1 MRGLYVHVPFCD
13 HICAYC
19 DFTRCGYTKGLA
31 DKWLDAV
38 EAELKQRQIS
48 ECETVYI
55 GGGTPS
61 CLSLSQLE
69 GLLKLLKSYIENS
82 TETTIEVNADSLSDD
97 KLAVCKEYGINRISM
112 GAQSFQSDLLKVIER
127 KADYEMISDAIE
139 RIHRQGIHDISLD
152 LMYGLPNQTMAQ
164 WKEDLNKAA
173 DLAITH
179 LSLYALTIEKH
190 SRFGRA
196 HVQPCDPDLEAD
208 FYEEAIMFLK
218 RKGFEHYE
226 ISNFAK
232 NAHYAK
238 HNLIYWHYED
248 FYGIG
253 CGASG
258 KLNHIRYDNTRN
270 LHTYLTEGANAKEYR
285 LTKQE
290 EMFEAVM
297 MGLRL
302 HEGIDKQR
310 FSERF
315 QASLHECFHD
325 PIAKHVQLGNLK
337 ETDQGLCATYQG
349 RLILHD
355 ILVDFL

>member
-31 DKWLDAV
+31 DKWLKAI
-38 EAELKQRQIS
+38 EAELKQRQITD
-48 ECETVYI
+48 CETVYI

-69 GLLKLLKSYIENS
+69 GLLKLLRPYLKNS
-82 TETTIEVNADSLSDD
+82 TEATIEVNADSFSED

-127 KADYEMISDAIE
+127 KADFDMISDAIE

-173 DLAITH
+173 GLAITH
-179 LSLYALTIEKH
+179 LSLYALTIEEH

-196 HVQPCDPDLEAD
+196 NIQPCDPDLEAD
-208 FYEEAIMFLK
+208 FYEEAIEFLK
-218 RKGFEHYE
+218 QQGFAHYE

-232 NAHYAK
+232 DAHYAK

-258 KLNHIRYDNTRN
+258 KINHMRYDNTRN
-270 LHTYLTEGANAKEYR
+270 LHTYITKGVCPDKHM

-302 HEGIDKQR
+302 REGIDKQTFYNR
-310 FSERF
+310 FHEELHMHYE
-315 QASLHECFHD
+315 QA
-325 PIAKHVQLGNLK
+325 IIKHVRLGNLIEDEK
-337 ETDQGLCATYQG
+337 RLYTSYQG
-349 RLILHD
+349 MLILHD
-355 ILVDFL
+355 ILIDFL